1 VNNTPVA
8 VLIDIK
14 KYEKMIREGNFLN
27 IWVETQHPARR
38 GFRKQK

>member
-1 VNNTPVA
+1 VNNAPVA

-27 IWVETQHPARR
+27 IWVETQHLARR
-38 GFRKQK
+38 GFKKQK